1 MHWIILGV
9 LALALVAISVR
20 YPRLAFAILVV
31 LLGSAILLV
40 QMIPG
45 ERERQSARIS
55 PADVDV
61 LTLEFIPSYADSF
74 DLIGRLANRSVDTVL
89 SETTLA
95 VELRDCSTES
105 DRDTRNC
112 PGLGVTHPTVTLEVP
127 PGHARD
133 FRVNLSFPRITAQ
146 GTAEWKTTVSE
157 VRGHRYQPEDR
168 Q

>member
-105 DRDTRNC
+105 DGDAKNC
-112 PGLGVTHPTVTLEVP
+112 PVLGVAYPTVTLEVP

-133 FRVNLSFPRITAQ
+133 FRVNPSFPRITVQ
-146 GTAEWKTTVSE
+146 ETAEWKTTVSE
-157 VRGHRYQPEDR
+157 VRGYQYQPEDR